1 MATLKTDYTDDVL
14 NASKNKLR
22 KYQQITNDDGTVSF
36 VDVTDYTT
44 VGSELAASNIN
55 AITTQINTN
64 TSAISSLNESLT
76 NSPRIYHYYGLLYN
90 SDGDSSSA
98 GYGTAT
104 IILFANGLAQIDY
117 SYKITSISSI
127 STFLHGLNRDYLTST
142 CGVTITPMSGGV
154 VSYYTSDGVID
165 ASLQGYGGTHQNNY
179 HFWTPSRIYEL
190 PNAVGGWSTTDL
202 RANIILT
209 GTCYGT
215 YS

>member
-64 TSAISSLNESLT
+64 TSAISTLNESLT

-90 SDGDSSSA
+90 CDGDSSSC
-98 GYGTAT
+98 GYGTVSV
-104 IILFANGLAQIDY
+104 ILFANGIAQIDY
-117 SYKITSISSI
+117 SYKITNNGSV
-127 STFLHGLNRDYLTST
+127 STFLCGLNRDFLTST
-142 CGVTITPMSGGV
+142 CGVTITPISGGV
-154 VSYYTSDGVID
+154 VSYYTSDGVIAAD
-165 ASLQGYGGTHQNNY
+165 LQGYAGTHQAKNQ
-179 HFWTPSRIYEL
+179 FWDPARIYSL
-190 PNAVGGWSTTDL
+190 PGTVGGWNVTDL
-202 RANIILT
+202 RVNIVLI